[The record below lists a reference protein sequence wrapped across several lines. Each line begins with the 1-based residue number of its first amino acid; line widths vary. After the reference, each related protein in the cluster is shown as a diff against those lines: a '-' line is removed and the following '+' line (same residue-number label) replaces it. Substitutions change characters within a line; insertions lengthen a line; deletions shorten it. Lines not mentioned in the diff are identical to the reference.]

1 MKKTEKKQNAAVP
14 WERQMLYIFQH
25 WEEMHERVNAWK
37 AHVDELS
44 KQLLE
49 ERKLRKKTLAGYKRL
64 KQMLAKRDA
73 EVGSLQLRLAKS
85 VEKSQQLAWML
96 RQTEEREKSAP
107 RMKEKLAA
115 WLRKMRPRRKE
126 DCSAASSKERGQ

>member
-1 MKKTEKKQNAAVP
+1 MKQERKQNPGVP

-25 WEEMHERVNAWK
+25 WEEMHERVSAWK

-64 KQMLAKRDA
+64 KQLVAKRDA
-73 EVGSLQLRLAKS
+73 EVGSLQLRLMKS
-85 VEKSQQLAWML
+85 VEKNQQLAGIL
-96 RQTEEREKSAP
+96 RQTEERLENAP
-107 RMKEKLAA
+107 RLREKLAA
-115 WLRKMRPRRKE
+115 WLRRMRPRRE
-126 DCSAASSKERGQ
+126 QDGSSTSSRKQGQ

>member
-1 MKKTEKKQNAAVP
+1 
-14 WERQMLYIFQH
+14 
-25 WEEMHERVNAWK
+25 MHERVNAWK